1 MWGRRTK
8 IDPQRERNVTDA
20 DKARE
25 RTMNRAIK
33 LLAAKPR
40 SVAELRERLLEKLWT
55 DEGIV
60 DSVIERLKDYKYL
73 DDEQYARDAALS
85 RLRQRPQ
92 GRRRLEHTLAQKN
105 LDKDVIKEA
114 VDNAFENMPE
124 DELIKTAIEKRIR
137 LKGPPK
143 TRADLKKFYD
153 YLLRRGFSYESIREG
168 MADIGTGDQE
178 ESAAE

>member
-20 DKARE
+20 ARARE
-25 RTMNRAIK
+25 RTMNRAMK

-40 SVAELRERLLEKLWT
+40 SVTELRERLLEKLWT
-55 DEGIV
+55 DEAIV
-60 DSVIERLKDYKYL
+60 DSVIERLKEYKYL
-73 DDEQYARDAALS
+73 DDEQYAHDAALS
-85 RLRQRPQ
+85 RLRQQPQ
-92 GRRRLEHTLAQKN
+92 GRRRLEHTLTQKK

-114 VDNAFENMPE
+114 IDNAFESMPE

-137 LKGPPK
+137 LKGRPK
-143 TRADLKKFYD
+143 TRNDLKKFYD

-168 MADIGTGDQE
+168 MADIGNRDE
-178 ESAAE
+178 EDYAPE